1 MIKEKR
7 PYLPVA
13 TIQQVFDYIPGNADT
28 YTSSPIVNALAQ
40 ALYETLF
47 IESKEIAE
55 YLDVEPRKL
64 ACAIQ
69 LDLGMKLIDV
79 IQQYRINQVQQYTQN
94 HPDATLTEVAHACGY
109 ASDDSLWRFFKRKLG
124 TTEGG
129 TKCNAGPERY
139 NLLRQEL
146 RKNRG
151 ANQKL
156 R

>member
-1 MIKEKR
+1 MIKEKH

-13 TIQQVFDYIPGNADT
+13 TFQQVINYIPGNAET
-28 YTSSPIVNALAQ
+28 YTASPIVNALAQ
-40 ALYETLF
+40 ALFQTQL

-55 YLDVEPRKL
+55 YLDVDARRL

-79 IQQYRINQVQQYTQN
+79 IQQYRINQVQQYTQE

-109 ASDDSLWRFFKRKLG
+109 ASDDSLWRFFQRKLG
-124 TTEGG
+124 TTVGG
-129 TKCNAGPERY
+129 TKSNAGPEHY

-146 RKNRG
+146 RKKRG
-151 ANQKL
+151 AHPTK
-156 R
+156 